1 MKINVKNKR
10 MALIRALAMLLILV
24 FLLTYASVAWIKRE
38 WSPKIEQQNI
48 SIATSGALVFQFAGT
63 SDEVTTTKSVNEIL
77 GVSDFELK
85 PVSSATGRVG
95 EFFALEYGEEVGLE
109 TFKHLNYASE
119 QLTSEMALGIRYG
132 YIVLN
137 FKLMLATLEGD
148 DAMRYIYL
156 NRSSKI
162 EPANSDKDVT
172 SAIRIS
178 IFSEQADKPP
188 ILVGTQKAKEQES
201 VGVTNEKDAATG
213 LFAAAGEKLFESYYT
228 DGESIRRKQTE
239 SGIDLLKAQ
248 TIDTFSDHDCLDENN
263 NFAPEEALFTI
274 DPHKSLALT
283 VCIWLEGEDP
293 LCNDQIT
300 EDQINLLLQFSAR
313 TASGD
318 A

>member
-1 MKINVKNKR
+1 MKIKVNNKR
-10 MALIRALAMLLILV
+10 MALIRALSMLLILV

-38 WSPKIEQQNI
+38 WSPKIEQENI
-48 SIATSGALVFQFAGT
+48 SIATSGALVFQFTESGE
-63 SDEVTTTKSVNEIL
+63 EVTTTKSVNEIL
-77 GVSDFELK
+77 GVSDFALK
-85 PVSSATGRVG
+85 PVSSASGKVG
-95 EFFALEYGEEVGLE
+95 EFFALEYGDEVGLE

-119 QLTSEMALGIRYG
+119 QLTSEMAIGIRYG

-148 DAMRYIYL
+148 NALRYIYL
-156 NRSSKI
+156 NQNSKI
-162 EPANSDKDVT
+162 EPANKDKDVT

-178 IFSEQADKPP
+178 IFSEQANKPP
-188 ILVGTQKAKEQES
+188 ILVGTLKAKEQDS
-201 VGVTNEKDAATG
+201 VGVTNEVDLSSG
-213 LFAAAGEKLFESYYT
+213 LFAAAGERVFESYSSE
-228 DGESIRRKQTE
+228 GESVRNLQTD
-239 SGIDLLKAQ
+239 SGIELLKPQ
-248 TIDTFSDHDCLDENN
+248 TIDTFSEHDCLDEHG
-263 NFAPEEALFTI
+263 NFVASEALFTI